1 MSVQGFVITQADMLS
16 HTKPVYYMREKGG
29 KKKQN
34 TFSLK
39 FLLGWAHVVIL
50 GFICGGKIIVLLEM
64 LSLNGLINKGQII

>member
-16 HTKPVYYMREKGG
+16 HTKPVYYMREKGE
-29 KKKQN
+29 KN
-34 TFSLK
+34 RTLSHWSSCLA
-39 FLLGWAHVVIL
+39 WAHVVIL